1 MEPGPDLARVVATL
15 RLLVA
20 RAGALRAV
28 ALLDRGEAAEP
39 VVVDCVTGGEVEVV
53 EGEDARTWD
62 GPDDAEPLALP
73 GHVHPFPPLE
83 VDLAESTVQSP
94 LGVLDHVGRIVRE
107 SASLLPGRS
116 VLTVGFATT
125 SPDVPVYL
133 AARGDEPLVLSLGDA
148 EYELPAGWPG
158 EPGQAG
164 PLAI

>member
-1 MEPGPDLARVVATL
+1 MDDAPDLARIVATT
-15 RLLVA
+15 RAIVA

-28 ALLDRGEAAEP
+28 VLLDRGEDAEP
-39 VVVDCVTGGEVEVV
+39 VVVDCATGGDVEVA
-53 EGEDARTWD
+53 EGEEVRTWP
-62 GPDDAEPLALP
+62 GDDEAEPLGLP
-73 GHVHPFPPLE
+73 DHLHPFPPLE
-83 VDLAESTVQSP
+83 VDLLEATVQSP

-107 SASLLPGRS
+107 SALALPGQS

-125 SPDVPVYL
+125 AEDVPLYL

-158 EPGQAG
+158 EPGQPG